1 MQLIH
6 LAPVL
11 HPLLIEARRSGAE
24 RISGGGRTLIET
36 EVSLLQLFNTTRM
49 VPGTPSTGVAI
60 AMDAGAWPTQPAN
73 TQAVNRRG
81 ERGREDL
88 PLPLQYDPVVHVEV
102 APLRET
108 VVTYQATYTL
118 AGPLMI

>member
-1 MQLIH
+1 MCDCRFVY

-49 VPGTPSTGVAI
+49 VPGTPSTGVA
-60 AMDAGAWPTQPAN
+60 MDGGMADTAC
-73 TQAVNRRG
+73 
-81 ERGREDL
+81 
-88 PLPLQYDPVVHVEV
+88 
-102 APLRET
+102 
-108 VVTYQATYTL
+108 
-118 AGPLMI
+118 